1 DHVGTISDAVGHDL
15 RTPLSSA
22 TAAVSSLRS
31 TDVKLSKKDRDEL
44 LETAEIS
51 LRRLADLVS
60 DLLDAS
66 RLQAGVLPIALTA
79 VGLDEV
85 VPLALDE
92 LGLRDG
98 NIVVDVPAD
107 LPAALCD
114 PVLLQRVL
122 VNLLSN
128 ALRYSPTE
136 SAPLI
141 SASAFASRL
150 ELRIIDRGPGIPAA
164 KLTEALQPFQ
174 RLGDADNTTGVG
186 LGLAL
191 SNGFMTAMGGSLEA
205 EDTPGGG
212 LTMVVRLPMA
222 TESVTS

>member
-1 DHVGTISDAVGHDL
+1 MSPGARTTGTISLH
-15 RTPLSSA
+15 
-22 TAAVSSLRS
+22 
-31 TDVKLSKKDRDEL
+31 
-44 LETAEIS
+44 
-51 LRRLADLVS
+51 RLADLVA

-66 RLQAGVLPIALTA
+66 RLQAGVLPIALSA

-92 LGLRDG
+92 LGLAG
-98 NIVVDVPAD
+98 GTVAVDVPPD
-107 LPAALCD
+107 LPPALCD

-128 ALRYSPTE
+128 ALRYSPADSTPIV
-136 SAPLI
+136 A
-141 SASAFASRL
+141 ASAFGHRL
-150 ELRIIDRGPGIPAA
+150 ELRVIDRGPGIPSA
-164 KLTEALQPFQ
+164 KLAEAFQPFQ
-174 RLGDADNTTGVG
+174 RLGDVDTTTGVG

-212 LTMVVRLPMA
+212 LTMVVSLPVA
-222 TESVTS
+222 EAAS